1 MLFKIL
7 GIEKA
12 ASIIEQRPRQLF
24 VTRSH
29 VLTSRVKNYFMKMKA
44 TYDTNTEYRPQADST
59 GGNVHLGDV
68 DNEEEDKDLPR
79 RFSELTDDHFP
90 LFLTFDTVCLSVLN
104 SISYNNLNSWSYAH
118 LSKLISI

>member
-7 GIEKA
+7 GIERA

-44 TYDTNTEYRPQADST
+44 TYDTNTGYSLQT
-59 GGNVHLGDV
+59 GFTEGDDHLGDV
-68 DNEEEDKDLPR
+68 DDEEDKDLPR

>member
-7 GIEKA
+7 GIERA

-44 TYDTNTEYRPQADST
+44 TYDTNTGYSPQT
-59 GGNVHLGDV
+59 GFTEGDDHLGDV
-68 DNEEEDKDLPR
+68 DDEEDKDLPQ
-79 RFSELTDDHFP
+79 RFSELTDGHFP
-90 LFLTFDTVCLSVLN
+90 LFLTFDTVCILILS
-104 SISYNNLNSWSYAH
+104 SITYNNLSSWSYAH